1 MTEHEFLFEGGRT
14 GVLLIHGLTGTPN
27 EMRLLGK
34 GLHRAGHTV
43 YGMQLAG
50 HCGTADDLIA
60 TSWQDWYN
68 SVRVAA
74 DHLRTRVGVDRI
86 FVMGLSMGALLS
98 LKLAA
103 DQPEKVAG
111 VGALA
116 TMFQHDGWSMPRY
129 TRLSFLLRIFKAL
142 RIGRNSCFIEQPP
155 YGIKDAA
162 LRKRI
167 VAQMNSGDS
176 AEAGLPGNPWWSV
189 AELYGLAAEVRR
201 QLPAITAPCLLVHAT
216 EDDVASLQKNAMLV
230 QNSVKG
236 PVQTLWLQDSYH
248 MVTIDRERR
257 LVIERACDFI
267 AQTLGMNSSSSK
279 HANSTSSHLAAA

>member
-50 HCGTADDLIA
+50 HCGTTDDLIA
-60 TSWQDWYN
+60 TNWQDWYD

-74 DHLRTRVGVDRI
+74 DHLRTRVDRM

-116 TMFQHDGWSMPRY
+116 TMFQHDGWSIPFY
-129 TRLSFLLRIFKAL
+129 TRLSFLLRIFKVL
-142 RIGRNSCFIEQPP
+142 HIGRNGFFTEQPP
-155 YGIKDAA
+155 YGIKDAV

-167 VAQMNSGDS
+167 VAQMHSGDS
-176 AEAGLPGNPWWSV
+176 SAAGLPGNPWWSI

-201 QLPAITAPCLLVHAT
+201 QLPTITTPCLLVHAT
-216 EDDVASLQKNAMLV
+216 EDDVASLEKNALLV
-230 QNSVKG
+230 KNSVKG

-257 LVIERACDFI
+257 LVIEQACNFI
-267 AQTLGMNSSSSK
+267 AQTLNIDSPTTVK
-279 HANSTSSHLAAA
+279 HIGSTSSGLVLA

>member
-1 MTEHEFLFEGGRT
+1 MTKHEFLYEGGST

-34 GLHRAGHTV
+34 GLHRAGYTV

-50 HCGTADDLIA
+50 HCGSADDLIA
-60 TSWQDWYN
+60 TNWQDWYE

-74 DHLRTRVGVDRI
+74 DFLRTKVDRI

-103 DQPEKVAG
+103 EQPEKVTG
-111 VGALA
+111 VAALA
-116 TMFQHDGWSMPRY
+116 TMFRHDGWSMPLY
-129 TRLSFLLRIFKAL
+129 TRLCFLLRIFKTL
-142 RIGRNSCFIEQPP
+142 RIGRNGYFNEQAP

-162 LRKRI
+162 LRRHI
-167 VAQMNSGDS
+167 VEQMQAGDS
-176 AEAGLPGNPWWSV
+176 SVAGLPGNPWWSV
-189 AELYGLAAEVRR
+189 AELYSLAADVRR
-201 QLPAITAPCLLVHAT
+201 RLPAVTSPCLLVHAT
-216 EDDVASLQKNAMLV
+216 EDDVASLEKNALLV
-230 QNSVKG
+230 QNNVSG

-257 LVIERACDFI
+257 LVAQRACEFI
-267 AQTLGMNSSSSK
+267 AQTLDRSSNDTEDV
-279 HANSTSSHLAAA
+279 HANHLAAA

>member
-1 MTEHEFLFEGGRT
+1 MTEHEFLFEGGST

-34 GLHRAGHTV
+34 GLHRAGYTV

-50 HCGTADDLIA
+50 HCGSVDDLIG
-60 TSWQDWYN
+60 TTWQDWYE

-74 DHLRTRVGVDRI
+74 DFLASRVDRV

-103 DQPEKVAG
+103 DHPEKVAG

-116 TMFQHDGWSMPRY
+116 TMFRHDGWSMPFY
-129 TRLSFLLRIFKAL
+129 TRFCFLLRIFKTL
-142 RIGRNSCFIEQPP
+142 RIGRQGFFTEQPP

-162 LRKRI
+162 LRRHI
-167 VAQMNSGDS
+167 VEQMQAGDS
-176 AEAGLPGNPWWSV
+176 SVAGLTGNPWWSV
-189 AELYGLAAEVRR
+189 AELYALSAQVER
-201 QLPAITAPCLLVHAT
+201 QLPSVTSPCLLVHAT
-216 EDDVASLQKNAMLV
+216 EDDIASLQKNAMLV
-230 QNSVKG
+230 QNKVSG
-236 PVQTLWLQDSYH
+236 PVQTLWLEDSYH

-257 LVIERACDFI
+257 LVIERACNFI
-267 AQTLGMNSSSSK
+267 ADTVSK
-279 HANSTSSHLAAA
+279 HFTAHAAHEGKPDGLVPA